1 MQTGLNLTRPNL
13 TGPSSESILTEEAA
27 SHSLQDCQDR
37 EEVESS
43 VDALEAVRFPQTT
56 GNLFDQEW
64 TQEHHENQTE
74 GVVDQNH
81 SVPANTI

>member
-27 SHSLQDCQDR
+27 SHSLQDCQDG

-56 GNLFDQEW
+56 GDLLDQEW
-64 TQEHHENQTE
+64 TQKHHEHQAE
-74 GVVDQNH
+74 GVVDQH
-81 SVPANTI
+81 YSVPADTE